1 MFQRILMAVDGSFH
15 AEAAARYAGGIA
27 RASGADLRILHAVS
41 PNESA
46 AVLKRAQASLLRIFT
61 EAQTCGGTV
70 SLVTETGAPT
80 TAIPE
85 YAAREQ
91 IDLVVLAVRG
101 AGSHTVGP
109 ILPRLKT
116 AVLLVRVAHP
126 GKLAMPREILMPI
139 RGGSAGA
146 TARARATLAALLAR
160 AFGARVYVFHVRK
173 PIARFFHGKVL
184 LEPHDLESAAA
195 REVQEY
201 VEVLLEHAV
210 RPATRVVHAPKIRH
224 AITLEAAARRH
235 DLILLGASERGGI
248 RRLVGGSPVETVL
261 RDAPCDVMIFRPAR

>member
-27 RASGADLRILHAVS
+27 RASGADLWILHAVP

-46 AVLKRAQASLLRIFT
+46 TVLKRAQASLLRIFT
-61 EAQTCGGTV
+61 EAQTRGGTV
-70 SLVTETGAPT
+70 SLVAESGDPT
-80 TAIPE
+80 TVIPE
-85 YAAREQ
+85 CAARERV
-91 IDLVVLAVRG
+91 DLVVLAVRG

-109 ILPRLKT
+109 ILPRLKM
-116 AVLLVRVAHP
+116 AALLVRVAHP
-126 GKLAMPREILMPI
+126 GRLAVPREILLPI
-139 RGGSAGA
+139 RGGSK
-146 TARARATLAALLAR
+146 TTVVRARATLAALLAR
-160 AFGARVYVFHVRK
+160 AFDARVYVFHVRK

-210 RPATRVVHAPKIRH
+210 RPATRVVHAPKIRQ
-224 AITLEAAARRH
+224 AITHEAAARRH
-235 DLILLGASERGGI
+235 DLILLGASERAGI
-248 RRLVGGSPVETVL
+248 RRLAGGSPVEAVL